1 MKIAALQFLNRLAF
15 SLLFFVVA
23 GCGTDEPLPVDPK
36 VEIDRLENGLTY
48 YIRANHK
55 PENRAELRLVVRA
68 GSVLEDDD
76 QLGLAHFIEH
86 MAFNGTEHFEKQEL
100 IEFIESIGMQFGAH
114 LNAYTGFDETVY
126 MLRVPL
132 DEPEVVE
139 KAFLVL
145 EDWAAH
151 LTLDPEEIELERG
164 VVIEEWRSRRGAG
177 ARMLDKQIPIMFEGS
192 RYASRLPI
200 GEKEILETF
209 EHDTLIRFYR
219 DWYRPELMA
228 VVAVGDFDPARIRT
242 LIHTHFGGLTNPAS
256 PRSRESFP
264 VPDHEE
270 TLFAPA
276 TDPEAS
282 RSTLQII
289 YKHPV
294 TRTETIADYR
304 RDLVES
310 FYNLMLNK
318 RLSELTQKATPPFL
332 SAYSA
337 KGRYVATKDAYAQH
351 ARVQEGQYV
360 DGLNALLLESE
371 RVQRHGFTQSELDR
385 SRVELRRQ
393 IETSYKERE
402 KTQSSDYASEYI
414 GHFLR
419 GEPIPGI
426 DIELALYNQT
436 APGIT
441 ADEVSRAART
451 WITSSNR
458 VVLINGP
465 EKKENPLPDL
475 EQVLG
480 LIGEMASRDVEPYD
494 DEVLDAPLLP
504 QEPVAGKIVSS
515 NSYPDI
521 EVEAWTLSNGVRV
534 YLKSTDFKN
543 DQVLFTAFSP
553 GGHSLADDRTF
564 TAASTADSVIS
575 QSGIGA
581 FGPIELTKKLSGRV
595 VRVLPSIGEL
605 RERVDGNASPEDLET
620 MFQLIYLYF
629 VSPRKDEKAFQSLQT
644 KLTGYVENRLAQPL
658 AVFSDELSSALSQG
672 HFRRRPMSVEII
684 GEMNLDASIDF
695 YTERFADAGDFTFV
709 LVGNFTLEGVKPLVE
724 TYLGGL
730 PSSGREETWRDVGVR
745 PPVGQVEVRVDKGK
759 EPKSQV
765 ALRLTGETEWSVL
778 NNYELSSALS
788 ILNIKLREKLRE
800 ELGGVYSVNASGEIN
815 RYPYEHVS
823 VAVNFSCA
831 PKNVDGLIDAV
842 FEEMDRLTEEGPQP
856 EDLQKVKETQL
867 RNRETQL
874 KRNEFWRGVLAYI
887 FKHEL
892 DPNIILTYED
902 RVKNLTAEVVQE
914 TARKHFDRKNY
925 LRGVLFPEED
935 VAVGE

>member
-1 MKIAALQFLNRLAF
+1 LNVALPHLLKRLTLC
-15 SLLFFVVA
+15 LLIPAVTSCVK
-23 GCGTDEPLPVDPK
+23 TEPLPVDPN
-36 VEIDRLENGLTY
+36 VEIGKLDNGLTY
-48 YIRANHK
+48 YIRVNHK

-86 MAFNGTEHFEKQEL
+86 MAFNGTRHFEKQEL

-132 DEPEVVE
+132 DDPAVVE

-145 EDWAAH
+145 EDWAAN
-151 LTLDPEEIELERG
+151 LTLDPDEIELERG

-177 ARMLDKQIPIMFEGS
+177 ARMLDKQIPIMFQGS
-192 RYASRLPI
+192 KYAARLPI

-209 EHDTLIRFYR
+209 EHDTLERFYR
-219 DWYRPELMA
+219 DWYRPDLTA
-228 VVAVGDFDPARIRT
+228 VIAVGDFDPERIRT
-242 LIHTHFGGLTNPAS
+242 LIHTHFGGLSNPDS
-256 PRSRESFP
+256 PRFRDSFP

-276 TDPEAS
+276 TDPEAT
-282 RSTLQII
+282 RSTLQIV

-294 TRTETIADYR
+294 TSTETIADYR
-304 RDLVES
+304 KDLVEA
-310 FYNLMLNK
+310 FYNMMLNQ
-318 RLSELTQKATPPFL
+318 RLSELTQEASPPFL

-351 ARVQEGQYV
+351 ARVQEGQYEE
-360 DGLNALLLESE
+360 GLDALLTESE

-385 SRVELRRQ
+385 SRTELGRQ
-393 IETSYKERE
+393 IEASYKERE
-402 KTQSSDYASEYI
+402 KTQSGAYASEYV

-426 DIELALYNQT
+426 ENELAYYNRI

-441 ADEVSRAART
+441 AEEVSHAART

-465 EKKENPLPDL
+465 DKKESPPPGL
-475 EQVLG
+475 ERVLG
-480 LIGEMASRDVEPYD
+480 MIGEMSSRDVEPYD
-494 DEVLDAPLLP
+494 DKVLDSPLLP
-504 QEPVAGKIVSS
+504 QPPVAGKIVAS
-515 NSYPDI
+515 NSFPEI
-521 EVEAWTLSNGVRV
+521 EVEAWTLSNGLRV

-543 DQVLFTAFSP
+543 DQVLLTAFSP
-553 GGHSLADDRTF
+553 GGHSLADDTIY
-564 TAASTADSVIS
+564 TAATTADGVIL

-581 FGPIELTKKLSGRV
+581 FGPIELQKKLSGKV
-595 VRVLPSIGEL
+595 VSVSPSISEL
-605 RERVDGNASPEDLET
+605 WERMDGNASPEDLET

-629 VSPRKDEKAFQSLQT
+629 TSPRKDEKAFQSLQT
-644 KLTGYVENRLAQPL
+644 RMTGYVENRLARPG
-658 AVFSDELSSALSQG
+658 AVFNDEVKVALSQG
-672 HFRRRPMSVEII
+672 HFRRRPMSLEII
-684 GEMNLDASIDF
+684 GEMNLDSSIDF
-695 YTERFADAGDFTFV
+695 YTGRFADAGDFTFV
-709 LVGNFTLEGVKPLVE
+709 LVGNFTLESVRPFVE

-730 PSSGREETWRDVGVR
+730 PAAGRVETWKDVGVR
-745 PPVGQVEVRVDKGK
+745 RPAGSVDVRVDKGK

-765 ALRLTGETEWSVL
+765 VLILTGEAEWSVL
-778 NNYELSSALS
+778 NNYELSSAVS
-788 ILNIKLREKLRE
+788 VLNIKLREKLRE
-800 ELGGVYSVNASGEIN
+800 ELGGVYSVNASGDIR
-815 RYPYEHVS
+815 RYPYEYAS

-831 PKNVDGLIDAV
+831 PENVDELIEAV
-842 FEEMDRLTEEGPQP
+842 FEEMDRLKEEGPQP

-874 KRNEFWRGVLAYI
+874 KRNNFWRDVLAYI
-887 FKHEL
+887 FKNEL

-902 RVKNLTAEVVQE
+902 RVKNLTAESVQE
-914 TARKHFDRKNY
+914 SARKHFDRKNY
-925 LRGVLFPEED
+925 LRGVLYPEEE
-935 VAVGE
+935 VAAE